1 MAQPR
6 QQPTTSEANDV
17 RSFEAGGQF
26 PNLGFCLFCE
36 GSHRKSRCKGTSEL
50 SDGLPRKRPTPT
62 KMKSSRATTTAPEE
76 KPRVRKIGSLV
87 NQLISRRG
95 YAQVAV
101 VNEIQDA
108 VIALI
113 DQQIRS
119 SVRIGNLKRG
129 VLEIY
134 ASDSVTLQE
143 LNFQKRTILKKLQ
156 KTLPQ
161 SNVTGLKFRIQ
172 AN

>member
-1 MAQPR
+1 MI
-6 QQPTTSEANDV
+6 
-17 RSFEAGGQF
+17 
-26 PNLGFCLFCE
+26 
-36 GSHRKSRCKGTSEL
+36 KL
-50 SDGLPRKRPTPT
+50 SDGLPRKKPTRT
-62 KMKSSRATTTAPEE
+62 KMKSSKANSSAPEE

-101 VNEIQDA
+101 VNEIHDA

-113 DQQIRS
+113 DEQIRS

-156 KTLPQ
+156 KQHPQ

>member
-1 MAQPR
+1 
-6 QQPTTSEANDV
+6 
-17 RSFEAGGQF
+17 
-26 PNLGFCLFCE
+26 
-36 GSHRKSRCKGTSEL
+36 
-50 SDGLPRKRPTPT
+50 
-62 KMKSSRATTTAPEE
+62 MKSSKANMTAPEE

-101 VNEIQDA
+101 VNEIQDV
-108 VIALI
+108 VISLI
-113 DQQIRS
+113 DEQIRT

-156 KTLPQ
+156 KAHPQ